1 MEDLDDE
8 SVIVAT
14 RPCCLVGRK
23 NGGER
28 RENKVQGISF
38 YPTVAIE
45 KPRPEIKHSH

>member
-1 MEDLDDE
+1 MIWMMSLSLWRQDL
-8 SVIVAT
+8 
-14 RPCCLVGRK
+14 GRE

-45 KPRPEIKHSH
+45 KPRPEIKDSH